1 MSPDLKADL
10 AQLADHPFTAP
21 RNATAVMRAI
31 HEALGLPSVADQHP
45 GLDKLRRWL
54 LAPYSL
60 WPIDIKALA
69 TELTSELCKRVAPSP
84 LVLATVDTLTSP
96 PHAKVVEAVFEFE
109 RKVIAGDYGPQTKA
123 APKLD
128 ERADEVARSAA
139 LAEEWDRLKP
149 TLTLPP
155 SSKGVL
161 RRSQVQERNFRG
173 HFNKEVLND
182 RQRSQMAFDAFCH
195 KWDLYGM
202 EGDKPLVLKLTGT
215 VTPFGTLV
223 MIPGYLSF
231 DPRRDAAWTEILRI
245 HKLQAKYLRQG
256 EKLSTGRT
264 ERRQQAEAARRAHAT
279 GRANGL
285 KGRRLHEFTCLH
297 ANLPIAT
304 EPRTLRRLLGQSPM
318 RPGGLRETEHSL
330 HSADTGTPRLQA
342 HKP

>member
-1 MSPDLKADL
+1 MSPDLEADF
-10 AQLADHPFTAP
+10 AQLAAHPFTAP
-21 RNATAVMRAI
+21 RNAHDVMRAI
-31 HEALGLPSVADQHP
+31 HEALGLPSVADHHQR
-45 GLDKLRRWL
+45 LDKLRRWL

-69 TELTSELCKRVAPSP
+69 TEFTGELCKGVAPSP
-84 LVLATVDTLTSP
+84 LALATVDTLTLP

-109 RKVIAGDYGPQTKA
+109 RKVIDGDYGPQTRT

-128 ERADEVARSAA
+128 ERAHEVARSVA
-139 LAEEWDRLKP
+139 LAEEWERLKP
-149 TLTLPP
+149 TLTLTP
-155 SSKGVL
+155 SSKGIL
-161 RRSQVQERNFRG
+161 RRSQVQERNFRS
-173 HFNKEVLND
+173 HFNREDLND
-182 RQRSQMAFDAFCH
+182 QQRSQMAFDAFCH

-264 ERRQQAEAARRAHAT
+264 ERRQQAEAARQAQVI
-279 GRANGL
+279 GRASGL
-285 KGRRLHEFTCLH
+285 KGRRLQEFICIH
-297 ANLPIAT
+297 AHIPITT
-304 EPRTLRRLLGQSPM
+304 EPRTLRRLLH
-318 RPGGLRETEHSL
+318 LF
-330 HSADTGTPRLQA
+330 
-342 HKP
+342 